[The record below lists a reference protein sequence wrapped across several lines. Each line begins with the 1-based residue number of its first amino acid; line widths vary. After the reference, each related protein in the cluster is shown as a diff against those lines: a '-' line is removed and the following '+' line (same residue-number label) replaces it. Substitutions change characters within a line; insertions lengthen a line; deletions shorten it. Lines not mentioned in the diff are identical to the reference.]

1 MAYQTYHYQYEGQFQ
16 KSRLNSAIYKWK
28 PGDWDTLSSAA
39 EESFTQYTALGWLA
53 REAQEWDVLGRH
65 DNTLVPKEEWNENH
79 FLWRN
84 DVTWDE
90 GMTIGIAK
98 ARRERSDHMKDL
110 AMYRNNVDFWSL
122 PNLAG
127 SVMGAMIS
135 PENLVGWGGMIGRA
149 GTLAKLAQ
157 TTKVPITSRYIKP
170 VFQGMA
176 DAAIADTLFQTVK
189 ASVQLNRG
197 ENIDLVHAGLE
208 IGLAGLT
215 GGIIGTVPMAYQVAK
230 KIPSAFRPVL
240 IKKAM
245 QNIADSKP
253 VSLFKNRG
261 KRSVEEEASPEQIK
275 ETLNKK
281 KNEFTEESTE
291 LFGDASKGVL
301 KDYWDH
307 VKGQGKTLVK
317 TVKNCLT
324 SRGKI

>member
-1 MAYQTYHYQYEGQFQ
+1 MAYQTYHYQDEGQYQ

-28 PGDWDTLSSAA
+28 PGDWDVLTSAV
-39 EESFTQYTALGWLA
+39 EESFTQYTALGWIA
-53 REAQEWDVLGRH
+53 SEAQEWDVLGRH
-65 DNTLVPKEEWNENH
+65 DSTLIPKEEWNEEH
-79 FLWRN
+79 FLWR
-84 DVTWDE
+84 DDIKWDE
-90 GMTIGIAK
+90 NMTIGIGK

-127 SVMGAMIS
+127 TVMGAMIS
-135 PENLVGWGGMIGRA
+135 PENLVAWGGMIGRA
-149 GTLAKLAQ
+149 GVLATLAKS
-157 TTKVPITSRYIKP
+157 TKVPMTTRYFKP
-170 VFQGMA
+170 VVQGMA

-197 ENIDLVHAGLE
+197 ENIDAVHAGLE

-215 GGIIGTVPMAYQVAK
+215 GGLIGGIPMAYQVAK

-261 KRSVEEEASPEQIK
+261 NRSVEEEASPEQVK
-275 ETLNKK
+275 EALNKK

-307 VKGQGKTLVK
+307 VGTQGKTLIK